1 MTYLKKATVSAVCA
15 LTLSVGLASVPN
27 RAAAEVDPYLGDI
40 MIVGFNFCPRGW
52 AAAEGQL
59 LPINQNQALFSL
71 LGTTFGG
78 DGRSTFALPDLR
90 SRVTMGQGSGPGLTT
105 RTAGQRGGSET
116 KFMTEATM
124 PSHSHAVNANNLDGD
139 KAGPGGKLLA
149 AAPPG
154 GMGNETIYSKEP
166 PTRTMAAG
174 MIGDTG
180 GNTAIDTQDPFL
192 SLYHCIALQG
202 LFPPRN

>member
-1 MTYLKKATVSAVCA
+1 
-15 LTLSVGLASVPN
+15 
-27 RAAAEVDPYLGDI
+27 
-40 MIVGFNFCPRGW
+40 
-52 AAAEGQL
+52 
-59 LPINQNQALFSL
+59 
-71 LGTTFGG
+71 
-78 DGRSTFALPDLR
+78 
-90 SRVTMGQGSGPGLTT
+90 
-105 RTAGQRGGSET
+105 
-116 KFMTEATM
+116 MTEATM
-124 PSHSHAVNANNLDGD
+124 ASHSHAVNANNLDGD

-192 SLYHCIALQG
+192 ALYHCIALQG
-202 LFPPRN
+202 FFPSRN